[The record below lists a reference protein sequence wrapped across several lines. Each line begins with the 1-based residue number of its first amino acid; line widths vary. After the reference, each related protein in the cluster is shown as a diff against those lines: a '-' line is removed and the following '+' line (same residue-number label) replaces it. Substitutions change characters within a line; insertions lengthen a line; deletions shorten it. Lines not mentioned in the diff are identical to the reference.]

1 MTGYE
6 RGRLGEDFAARQL
19 SDTGYEIIQRNYR
32 IRGGEID
39 IIARGHGYIV
49 FAEVKLRADNAMV
62 SGLDAVDIAKMRR
75 IYKAAV
81 KWLCEHPC
89 DDQPRFDVMEIVA
102 KSDSFTLTHIENAF
116 GAEVCDEIF

>member
-1 MTGYE
+1 MTRHE
-6 RGRLGEDFAARQL
+6 RGQLGEDFAARQL
-19 SDTGYEIIQRNYR
+19 ADAGYDILQRNYR

-49 FAEVKLRADNAMV
+49 FAEVKLRTENAMV

-75 IYKAAV
+75 IYKTAV
-81 KWLCEHPC
+81 KWLLEHPC
-89 DDQPRFDVMEIVA
+89 DDQPRFDVMEITE
-102 KSDSFTLTHIENAF
+102 KSDGFTLTHIENAF